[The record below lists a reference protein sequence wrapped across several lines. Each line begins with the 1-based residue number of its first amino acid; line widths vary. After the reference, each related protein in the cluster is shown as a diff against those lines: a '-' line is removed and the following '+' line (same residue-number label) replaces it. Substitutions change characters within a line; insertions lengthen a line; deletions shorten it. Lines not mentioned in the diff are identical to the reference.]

1 MTASI
6 QINLPQVFVPELLKQ
21 AGVSK
26 WFWKVLIKIVISK
39 KGLLGN
45 LYTGFDSRKQ
55 PWSSLQMRW
64 SDEQQKRKK
73 KKPQRNKKKKE
84 KKYNLENITLKSEL
98 TKKKLQGL
106 HNII

>member
-1 MTASI
+1 MTASL

-21 AGVSK
+21 EGVSK
-26 WFWKVLIKIVISK
+26 WLWKVLIKIVISK

-64 SDEQQKRKK
+64 SDKQKKNQEIKK
-73 KKPQRNKKKKE
+73 KKKK
-84 KKYNLENITLKSEL
+84 KKYNLENITLRAEL

>member
-1 MTASI
+1 MTASL

-26 WFWKVLIKIVISK
+26 WLWKVLIKIVISK

-64 SDEQQKRKK
+64 SDKQKKN
-73 KKPQRNKKKKE
+73 QEIKKKE
-84 KKYNLENITLKSEL
+84 EEE
-98 TKKKLQGL
+98 
-106 HNII
+106 